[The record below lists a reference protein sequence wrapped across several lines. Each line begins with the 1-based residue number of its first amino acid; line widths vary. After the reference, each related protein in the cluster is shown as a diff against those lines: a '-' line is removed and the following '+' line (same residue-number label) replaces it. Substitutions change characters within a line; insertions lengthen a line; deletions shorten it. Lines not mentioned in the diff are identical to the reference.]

1 MEPERLRELAVKA
14 PMTIP
19 ETEAETELRERSK
32 QLYYQTN
39 EHGTY
44 HSYDAGWI
52 AAKAYY
58 ENQQ

>member
-1 MEPERLRELAVKA
+1 METEQQRELAVKA

-19 ETEAETELRERSK
+19 ETAAETELRERSK

-39 EHGTY
+39 QHGTY
-44 HSYDAGWI
+44 HPYDAGWK

-58 ENQQ
+58 ENRK